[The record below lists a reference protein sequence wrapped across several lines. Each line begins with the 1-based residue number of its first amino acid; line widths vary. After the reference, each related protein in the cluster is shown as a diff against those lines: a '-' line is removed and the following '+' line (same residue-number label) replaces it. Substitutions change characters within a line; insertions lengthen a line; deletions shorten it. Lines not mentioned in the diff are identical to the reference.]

1 MVNMSER
8 NEEIKF
14 STSWFARP
22 DSTAALGN
30 DHKKR
35 GKEG

>member
-8 NEEIKF
+8 NEEIEF
-14 STSWFARP
+14 STWFARP